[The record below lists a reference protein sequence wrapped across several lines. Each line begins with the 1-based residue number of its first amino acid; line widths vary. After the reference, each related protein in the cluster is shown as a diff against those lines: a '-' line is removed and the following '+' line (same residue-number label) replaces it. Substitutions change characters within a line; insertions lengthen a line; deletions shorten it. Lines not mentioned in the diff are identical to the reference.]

1 MPTSTEA
8 RIKALLLARLGTLAG
23 DAGALPIAWPNKS
36 FTPPNAG
43 KFLRVDFIPN
53 RVDRLEIASDG
64 AHQMRGL
71 LQVSV
76 MWPRGDD
83 GTDPPLDIAGA
94 IVAAYPADLMLWDG
108 DVKVRVYERPAV
120 AGVIVEDQR
129 VMIPVTILWEE
140 FV

>member
-8 RIKALLLARLGTLAG
+8 RIKALLLARLGALTG

-36 FTPPNAG
+36 FTPPASG

-120 AGVIVEDQR
+120 AGAIVEDQR

>member
-36 FTPPNAG
+36 FTPPNDG

-53 RVDRLEIASDG
+53 RVDRIEIASDG

-76 MWPRGDD
+76 MWPKGE
-83 GTDPPLDIAGA
+83 GTDTPLDIAGA
-94 IVAAYPADLMLWDG
+94 IVAAYAADLTLWDG
-108 DVKVRVYERPAV
+108 ELSVRVYERPAV

>member
-1 MPTSTEA
+1 MATSTEA
-8 RIKALLLARLGTLAG
+8 RIKALLFARLGTLTGA
-23 DAGALPIAWPNKS
+23 AAALPIAWPNKS
-36 FTPPNAG
+36 FTPPASG

-64 AHQMRGL
+64 AHQLRGL

-76 MWPRGDD
+76 MWPKGE
-83 GTDPPLDIAGA
+83 GTDAPLDIAGA
-94 IVAAYPADLMLWDG
+94 IVAAYPVDLPLWDG
-108 DVKVRVYERPAV
+108 DVSVRVYERPAV

>member
-1 MPTSTEA
+1 MATSTEA
-8 RIKALLLARLGTLAG
+8 RIKALLFARLGTLTSA
-23 DAGALPIAWPNKS
+23 AGALPIAWPNINAA
-36 FTPPNAG
+36 PPASG

-76 MWPRGDD
+76 MWPLNV
-83 GTDPPLDIAGA
+83 GTDAPLDIAGA
-94 IVAAYPADLMLWDG
+94 IVAAYPADLTLWDG
-108 DVKVRVYERPAV
+108 DLRVRVYERPAV

>member
-1 MPTSTEA
+1 MSTSTEA
-8 RIKALLLARLGTLAG
+8 RIKALLFARLGTLTG
-23 DAGALPIAWPNKS
+23 DASALPLALPNIS
-36 FTPPNAG
+36 STPPKDG

-76 MWPRGDD
+76 MWPRGE
-83 GTDPPLDIAGA
+83 GTDAPYDIAGA
-94 IVAAYPADLMLWDG
+94 IVVAYPVDLTLWDG
-108 DVKVRVYERPAV
+108 DLRVRVYERPAV

-129 VMIPVTILWEE
+129 VMIPVTILWEA

>member
-1 MPTSTEA
+1 MATSTEA
-8 RIKALLLARLGTLAG
+8 RIKALLFARLLTFTGA
-23 DAGALPIAWPNKS
+23 AGALPIAVQNVS
-36 FTPPNAG
+36 FTPPNNK

-76 MWPRGDD
+76 MWPLTV
-83 GTDPPLDIAGA
+83 GTDAPLDISGA
-94 IVAAYPADLMLWDG
+94 IVSAYPTDLTLWDG
-108 DVKVRVYERPAV
+108 DLRVRVYERPAV

-129 VMIPVTILWEE
+129 VMIPVTILWEA

>member
-1 MPTSTEA
+1 MATSTEA
-8 RIKALLLARLGTLAG
+8 RIKALLFARLGTLTGA
-23 DAGALPIAWPNKS
+23 AGALPIVWPNIS
-36 FTPPNAG
+36 AAPPASG

-76 MWPRGDD
+76 MWPLNV
-83 GTDPPLDIAGA
+83 GTDAPLDIAGA
-94 IVAAYPADLMLWDG
+94 IVAAYPADLTLWDG
-108 DVKVRVYERPAV
+108 DLRVRVYERPAV